1 MSDPDHFK
9 KGTEVEVSSN
19 DNGFRGAWYAGTV
32 VKSKNNKRSMVVEYK
47 TLMADESG
55 TKPLRETLDV
65 VQLRPLPPREK
76 RQVDFKFSDEVDA
89 YYNDGWWEGVITGVV
104 PGDRYSVFFRA
115 TREQLEFSRTEL
127 RLHREWV
134 YGKWVPPLQEEQED
148 EELEWNMTMHF
159 IGRIEMEFLKRIGI
173 SIFVRGKD
181 GGGTRDDDVSMILLV
196 EGVVGGGGRCDVDSS
211 GLVATISTELKL
223 PNKDKLTKGSVVE
236 VCSDEDGFQGAW
248 FAATITEQL
257 PTGNFLVKY
266 KSLRNDEDTE
276 FLTET
281 VDINHIRPKPS
292 DEVVDGFHLLEEVDA
307 LYNDGWWVG
316 VISKV
321 LARQR
326 YKVYFRG
333 TSEEMVFKQSD
344 LRRHLDW
351 ILGKWVSSSS
361 SVCTSMRRT
370 PGLPYRPWMRLH

>member
-134 YGKWVPPLQEEQED
+134 YGKWVPPLQEQE
-148 EELEWNMTMHF
+148 
-159 IGRIEMEFLKRIGI
+159 
-173 SIFVRGKD
+173 
-181 GGGTRDDDVSMILLV
+181 
-196 EGVVGGGGRCDVDSS
+196 
-211 GLVATISTELKL
+211 
-223 PNKDKLTKGSVVE
+223 
-236 VCSDEDGFQGAW
+236 
-248 FAATITEQL
+248 
-257 PTGNFLVKY
+257 
-266 KSLRNDEDTE
+266 
-276 FLTET
+276 
-281 VDINHIRPKPS
+281 
-292 DEVVDGFHLLEEVDA
+292 EEVA
-307 LYNDGWWVG
+307 
-316 VISKV
+316 
-321 LARQR
+321 
-326 YKVYFRG
+326 
-333 TSEEMVFKQSD
+333 
-344 LRRHLDW
+344 
-351 ILGKWVSSSS
+351 
-361 SVCTSMRRT
+361 SMLKCE
-370 PGLPYRPWMRLH
+370 P

>member
-1 MSDPDHFK
+1 MSDPLNSHYFK
-9 KGTEVEVSSN
+9 KGAEVEVSSN

-32 VKSKNNKRSMVVEYK
+32 IKSKNSNNKRLILVEYK

-76 RQVDFKFSDEVDA
+76 RDMDFKFSEEVDA
-89 YYNDGWWEGVITGVV
+89 YYNDGWWEGVITGVN
-104 PGDRYSVFFRA
+104 PGNRYSVFFRA
-115 TREQLEFSRTEL
+115 TREQLEFSRSEL

-134 YGKWVPPLQEEQED
+134 YGKWVPPLEEQE
-148 EELEWNMTMHF
+148 EEV
-159 IGRIEMEFLKRIGI
+159 
-173 SIFVRGKD
+173 SITK
-181 GGGTRDDDVSMILLV
+181 
-196 EGVVGGGGRCDVDSS
+196 
-211 GLVATISTELKL
+211 ELKL
-223 PNKDKLTKGSVVE
+223 CNKDKLAKGSLVE

-276 FLTET
+276 FLTEV

-292 DEVVDGFHLLEEVDA
+292 DEVVDRFHLLEEVDA

-321 LARQR
+321 LGRKR
-326 YKVYFRG
+326 YEVYFRG
-333 TSEEMVFKQSD
+333 TNEEIVFKQSD

-351 ILGKWVSSSS
+351 ISGKWVSSSS
-361 SVCTSMRRT
+361 LVCTSMHR
-370 PGLPYRPWMRLH
+370 